1 MLTAWRVQSVSQ
13 IADSIGARVTL
24 TDIHDMLTASLL
36 LQAVAVGV
44 PLAAGVGVGAGLKDD
59 VKGWYKSLNKPDWNP
74 PNWVSA
80 HQSAGSCILRTDSQ
94 THYLLPQTRNHD
106 ACMVMLLQVA
116 ARPVHYLHADPPST
130 AKLLPRLTSLCLC
143 QVFGPVWSALYTAMG
158 YSSYLVWKSGGGA
171 VPLTLYGI
179 QLALNL
185 AWSPLFF
192 KQHEIGFALADIT
205 GAAWAGSTTISI
217 CNSLS

>member
-1 MLTAWRVQSVSQ
+1 MHHV
-13 IADSIGARVTL
+13 
-24 TDIHDMLTASLL
+24 
-36 LQAVAVGV
+36 
-44 PLAAGVGVGAGLKDD
+44 
-59 VKGWYKSLNKPDWNP
+59 
-74 PNWVSA
+74 
-80 HQSAGSCILRTDSQ
+80 
-94 THYLLPQTRNHD
+94 
-106 ACMVMLLQVA
+106 
-116 ARPVHYLHADPPST
+116 
-130 AKLLPRLTSLCLC
+130 

-205 GAAWAGSTTISI
+205 GAACLPACSTSEHPK
-217 CNSLS
+217 LSVGT